1 MTPITEALAAR
12 TAPLSIFFRND
23 DAGWAQDA
31 LDPLLDEFATRAIP
45 IDLAVI
51 PAVLDNATARRL
63 DAWCTEHPGI
73 GLHQHGYAHLNHE
86 AVGARKCEFGP
97 SRPHERQMGDIVSG
111 RIRLEALLGDVDPI
125 FTPPWNRC
133 APSTAKALSDFGFAM
148 ISDDG
153 ALSKADCDA
162 PSLPISFDWER
173 HRRSGELIPK
183 LATHILSAEQSVGIM
198 LHHQTMDSEARE
210 RLGEF
215 LDVLSV
221 RSAVQ
226 MFPMR
231 HWIGSKV

>member
-1 MTPITEALAAR
+1 MKPITEALAER
-12 TAPLSIFFRND
+12 TAPLSFFFRND

-31 LDPLLDEFATRAIP
+31 LDLLLDLFASRAIP

-51 PAVLDNATARRL
+51 PAVLDDVVAKRL
-63 DAWCTEHPGI
+63 GEWRTDYPVI
-73 GLHQHGYAHLNHE
+73 GLHQHGYAHLDHE
-86 AVGARKCEFGP
+86 AVGVRKCEFGP
-97 SRPHERQMGDIVSG
+97 SRSDERQMGDIVAG

-133 APSTAKALSDFGFAM
+133 ALRTANALSDFGFSL

-153 ALSKADCDA
+153 ALSKAGCEF
-162 PSLPISFDWER
+162 PCLPISFDWER

-183 LATHILSAEQSVGIM
+183 LATHIQRAEQPIGIM
-198 LHHQTMDSEARE
+198 LHHETMDGEARE
-210 RLGEF
+210 GLGEF

-221 RSAVQ
+221 SPAVL

-231 HWIGSKV
+231 HWIGSDR